1 MLSGTPAL
9 SRPCELYSQISAI
22 QPSLFPSYFEFGIRY
37 CNGIKNNFG
46 WDFTGSFNMEELQL
60 LLESQIM
67 IRRLKSDVIS
77 QLPPKVSQL
86 DKLTVDNDNIS
97 KHVKR
102 NTNIYEVRCTRFTLF
117 MNICRQVI
125 ILNPELVR
133 DKTKEMKQCL
143 ENLEQEHMSAMEKRG
158 ALLSYYNATGKAK
171 LKAIQDYIGD
181 MLDSDKKF
189 ICFAHHKTVL
199 DGICETIS
207 NKRQEYI
214 RIDGNTSSNERKIL
228 SAHMVVF
235 AELYWNPGI
244 LTQAEDRAHRIGQE
258 DCVIV
263 QYLMAKGTADDH
275 LWPMIQ
281 NKLDVL
287 NKAGL
292 SKDNFLDTENTFL
305 QKSKK
310 QPSILNYFSE
320 MCINDEELSGIDF
333 NDIEIQ
339 EKKMKFS

>member
-1 MLSGTPAL
+1 
-9 SRPCELYSQISAI
+9 
-22 QPSLFPSYFEFGIRY
+22 
-37 CNGIKNNFG
+37 
-46 WDFTGSFNMEELQL
+46 
-60 LLESQIM
+60 
-67 IRRLKSDVIS
+67 
-77 QLPPKVSQL
+77 
-86 DKLTVDNDNIS
+86 
-97 KHVKR
+97 
-102 NTNIYEVRCTRFTLF
+102 
-117 MNICRQVI
+117 
-125 ILNPELVR
+125 
-133 DKTKEMKQCL
+133 
-143 ENLEQEHMSAMEKRG
+143 
-158 ALLSYYNATGKAK
+158 
-171 LKAIQDYIGD
+171 DYIGD

-189 ICFAHHKTVL
+189 ICFAHHRTVL

-228 SAHMVVF
+228 CDKFQLEDRYIAAVLSITAANAGITLTAAHMVVF